1 MRLLYFA
8 YSAAFR
14 EHTQSEVS
22 LNYIN
27 EQISRFNCMLEKYS
41 ELVNCGH
48 GTVIRKPI
56 VLVPEVLK

>member
-41 ELVNCGH
+41 ELWSWDSYS
-48 GTVIRKPI
+48 KADSFSS
-56 VLVPEVLK
+56 